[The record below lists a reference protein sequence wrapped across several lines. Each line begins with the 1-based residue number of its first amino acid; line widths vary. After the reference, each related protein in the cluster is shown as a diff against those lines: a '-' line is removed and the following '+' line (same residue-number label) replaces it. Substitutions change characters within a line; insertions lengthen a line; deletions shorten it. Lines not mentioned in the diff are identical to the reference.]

1 MTAIELHNIFLQNNW
16 TAERPLD
23 SNNYEVPEKIRYA
36 LVASLTDLNDIT
48 RQDVPRS
55 MVDLAMRKA
64 KADYRS
70 MHRYDPAKRNKSIN
84 QLLKDYYTKGK
95 KIKARVE
102 LKARIPYVSYAEQK
116 IVLCIFLLSS
126 SIDRKFALRYLE
138 THWDDYYAPFVENA
152 WRDYHEM
159 DAARCI
165 THHFPLA
172 FIEANQEALSADYL
186 YLQVRLRLPA
196 SAPIDRSKLSSSAFL
211 YLCARQSLP
220 ISDKEA
226 ERLFYQ
232 VLLDLIA
239 RYDLNNRNLCDV
251 QDISSMIWSLG
262 MLGKTDILLRFVE
275 FQRLITPYVIDEQWE
290 DVRNTFSHLK
300 LSLNFS
306 HFEECLRNREQQ
318 KQLLILPDVEPF

>member
-1 MTAIELHNIFLQNNW
+1 MTATELYKIFLQNNW
-16 TAERPLD
+16 AAEEPLD

-36 LVASLTDLNDIT
+36 LVASLADLNDIT
-48 RQDVPRS
+48 RQDVPRW

-64 KADYRS
+64 KVDYRNK
-70 MHRYDPAKRNKSIN
+70 HRYDSVKRNKSIN

-159 DAARCI
+159 EAARCI
-165 THHFPLA
+165 THHFPVA
-172 FIEANQEALSADYL
+172 FIEANQDALSADYL

-226 ERLFYQ
+226 EKLFYQ
-232 VLLDLIA
+232 TALDVVAKYHLSTP
-239 RYDLNNRNLCDV
+239 NLCDIPEV
-251 QDISSMIWSLG
+251 SSMLYSLG
-262 MLGKTDILLRFVE
+262 TLGKSDILLRFVE
-275 FQRLITPYVIDEQWE
+275 FQRLITPYVTDEQWE
-290 DVRNTFSHLK
+290 DVRKTFSQLK

-306 HFEECLRNREQQ
+306 RFDECLRNREQQ
-318 KQLLILPDVEPF
+318 KQLLITPEVEPF

>member
-48 RQDVPRS
+48 RQDVPRW
-55 MVDLAMRKA
+55 MIDLAMRKA

-70 MHRYDPAKRNKSIN
+70 MHRYDPAERNKSIN

-159 DAARCI
+159 EAARCI

-196 SAPIDRSKLSSSAFL
+196 SAPIDQSKLSSSAFL

-226 ERLFYQ
+226 ERLLYQ
-232 VLLDLIA
+232 TTLDVVTK
-239 RYDLNNRNLCDV
+239 YNLNMTNLCEIKEV
-251 QDISSMIWSLG
+251 NSMLWSLG
-262 MLGKTDILLRFVE
+262 VLGKTDILLRFVE
-275 FQRLITPYVIDEQWE
+275 FQRTIAPLVISEQWN
-290 DVRNTFSHLK
+290 DVKKTFSRLRM
-300 LSLNFS
+300 SLNFS
-306 HFEECLRNREQQ
+306 HFDECLRNREQQ
-318 KQLLILPDVEPF
+318 KQLLITTEIEPF